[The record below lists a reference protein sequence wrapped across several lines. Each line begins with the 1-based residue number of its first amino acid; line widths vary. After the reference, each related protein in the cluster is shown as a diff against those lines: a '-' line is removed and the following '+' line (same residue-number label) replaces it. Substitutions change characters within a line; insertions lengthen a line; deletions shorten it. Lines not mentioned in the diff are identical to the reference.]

1 MLCDACKKKEAEY
14 QTTNKYDGVVVKLHL
29 CPECQRKMVAGAD
42 FSAVFERVSK
52 RGSDEIVCP
61 SCGTREGEMLSSGYL
76 GCERCY
82 EVFASVILPR
92 LRKIQK
98 GSRHTGKVPYS
109 PTLVKEDYEK
119 LRIELDSALAVEN
132 YNEAAKIKAK
142 MQKLRGGENV

>member
-1 MLCDACKKKEAEY
+1 MLCDACRKKEAEF
-14 QTTNKYDGVVVKLHL
+14 QTIKQYNGVVTKLHL
-29 CPECQRKMVAGAD
+29 CPECERKLVSGAD
-42 FSAVFERVSK
+42 FSAVLERVSG

-61 SCGTREGEMLSSGYL
+61 SCGTRENEMLSSGYV

-82 EVFASVILPR
+82 EVFASVIMPQ

-109 PTLVKEDYEK
+109 PSLVKEDYEK
-119 LRIELDSALAVEN
+119 LRAELDNALAVED
-132 YNEAAKIKAK
+132 YNLAAKIKVK